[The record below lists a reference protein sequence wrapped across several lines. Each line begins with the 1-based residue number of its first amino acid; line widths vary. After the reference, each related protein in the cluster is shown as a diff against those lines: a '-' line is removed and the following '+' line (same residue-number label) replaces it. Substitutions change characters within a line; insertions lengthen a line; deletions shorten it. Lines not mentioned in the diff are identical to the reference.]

1 MKSSEKCKDI
11 RMLWDGAA
19 LSSQPASQP
28 ASIYKYIHNINVFK
42 HNVYIVDNG
51 ENKTEETPLRVTQ
64 NPVRRLLRK
73 CGLCTPWASVLRA
86 AMKLPNLWLNS
97 A

>member
-1 MKSSEKCKDI
+1 ME
-11 RMLWDGAA
+11 L
-19 LSSQPASQP
+19 LSPASQP

-51 ENKTEETPLRVTQ
+51 ENKTDETLLRVTQ

-73 CGLCTPWASVLRA
+73 WGLCTPWASVLRA
-86 AMKLPNLWLNS
+86 AMKLPNVWINS